1 MLIRQFGEMNVTLS
15 LMNLLSENAVT
26 VLQSRYLLRDENGV
40 LNETPEQLF
49 RRVSNAIALAEKKF
63 GGNPVPV
70 AEQFFR
76 LLSSLRFLPNS
87 PTLMNAGTARQQLS
101 ACFVLPVEDS
111 LEGIFDALKYAAL
124 IHQSGGG
131 TGFNFSKLRPQ
142 NDFLPG
148 SGGTASG
155 PLSFIELFDA
165 TTERIK
171 QGGKRRG
178 ANMGILNCD
187 HPDIE
192 AFVVSKQKP
201 DALRNFNISVGVSDA
216 FLQAVESND
225 EWKLRHPKS
234 GNVTAVIAART
245 LWESILENAWSTG
258 DPGMIFLDRLEE
270 SNPTPKQ
277 GKIDT
282 TNPCGEVPL
291 LAYEA
296 CNLGSINLSLFVRK
310 SGEKNEI
317 DIEALGETIQ
327 LSVRFLDNVIEQNQ
341 YILPQISS
349 VVRGNRKI
357 GLGVMGWAELLLLLG
372 IPYASEE
379 AVSLGKRLMKFIR
392 EVAHAA
398 SAELVP
404 SRGTFPEWTESR
416 LAPDFPL
423 RNATCT
429 AIAPTGTIA
438 VIAGTSPSIEPL
450 FALAFRREHVLGKK
464 TLTEINPVALK
475 LLEEKGLLTESLKEK
490 MISEGHL
497 ENSDLPETV
506 KALFRTAAFI
516 SPEWHLRH
524 QAAFQEFTD
533 NAVSKTI
540 NLPNSATKEEIGKIY
555 LEAWKLRL
563 KGITVYRDGCK
574 PEQVMNAGVS
584 CEVCAS

>member
-1 MLIRQFGEMNVTLS
+1 MDP
-15 LMNLLSENAVT
+15 LSENAIT
-26 VLQSRYLLRDENGV
+26 VLESRYLLRDKTGV
-40 LNETPEQLF
+40 LAETPDQLF
-49 RRVSNAIALAEKKF
+49 RRVANAIALAEKKF
-63 GGNPVPV
+63 GGDPAPV
-70 AEQFFR
+70 AEKFYR
-76 LLSSLRFLPNS
+76 MLRELRFLPNS

-111 LEGIFDALKYAAL
+111 LEGIFDSLKHAAL

-131 TGFNFSKLRPQ
+131 TGFNFSKIRPC
-142 NDFLPG
+142 NDFLPE
-148 SGGTASG
+148 SGGAASG
-155 PLSFIELFDA
+155 PLSFIGLFDA
-165 TTERIK
+165 ATERIK

-192 AFVVSKQKP
+192 AFISAKKNP
-201 DALRNFNISVGVSDA
+201 DALRNFNISVGITDA
-216 FLQAVESND
+216 FLEAVEANAR
-225 EWKLRHPKS
+225 WKLIHPNT
-234 GNVTAVIAART
+234 GEAVKEIPAT
-245 LWESILENAWSTG
+245 EIWNSILGNAWATG
-258 DPGMIFLDRLEE
+258 DPGLIFLDRLEE

-291 LAYEA
+291 LPFEA
-296 CNLGSINLSLFVRK
+296 CNLGSVNLSRFVQS
-310 SGEKNEI
+310 SGGKNVI
-317 DIEALGETIQ
+317 DIEALGETIS
-327 LSVRFLDNVIEQNQ
+327 LAVNFLDNVIEQNQ
-341 YILPQISS
+341 YILPEISA

-379 AVSLGKRLMKFIR
+379 AVSLGRKLMKFIR
-392 EVAHAA
+392 QVAHAA
-398 SAELVP
+398 SCNLVP
-404 SRGTFPEWTESR
+404 SRGTFPEWMDSR
-416 LAPDFPL
+416 LAPAFPL

-450 FALAFRREHVLGKK
+450 FALAFRRENVLGKK
-464 TLTEINPVALK
+464 TLNEINPVVMQ
-475 LLEEKGLLTESLKEK
+475 LLREKGWLNAALEQQIS
-490 MISEGHL
+490 SEGHL
-497 ENSDLPETV
+497 ENSSLDESA
-506 KALFRTAAFI
+506 KQLFRTAPFI
-516 SPEWHLRH
+516 ASEWHLRH

-540 NLPNSATKEEIGKIY
+540 NLPNSATRDAIGEIY
-555 LEAWKLRL
+555 MQAWKLKL

-574 PEQVMNAGVS
+574 PEQVMNAGIR